1 MLPNGEETE
10 IGEKGINLS
19 GGQKARVSLARAAYS
34 DAEIVL
40 MDDSLSAVD
49 AYVGKT
55 LLDTLL
61 LNGPLADKTRVLVT
75 HALHVLDKTDYIYV
89 MDEGAIVEQG
99 TYAVRCALYL
109 SALSSSLTGMGFAGP
124 NGERPG
130 VLTSYGG
137 VREPREAGG
146 RRRGSRGEEIESS
159 GCEGVDRQR
168 VPGQTAREDNT
179 SVDAGGGAAHGSG
192 VVVCVHE
199 ILQLRGRAPYV
210 PAGPAVD
217 HAGAGC
223 TGCVSFLL

>member
-1 MLPNGEETE
+1 MNATLRQNIIFGQEEDENKYANYFFTALPTNVSHCRLREIIKACCLEPDLKMLPNGEETE

-61 LNGPLADKTRVLVT
+61 LRGPLAGKTRVLVT

-99 TYAVRCALYL
+99 TYAVRDLL
-109 SALSSSLTGMGFAGP
+109 SGP
-124 NGERPG
+124 SFP
-130 VLTSYGG
+130 
-137 VREPREAGG
+137 
-146 RRRGSRGEEIESS
+146 S
-159 GCEGVDRQR
+159 GTQR
-168 VPGQTAREDNT
+168 
-179 SVDAGGGAAHGSG
+179 
-192 VVVCVHE
+192 
-199 ILQLRGRAPYV
+199 
-210 PAGPAVD
+210 
-217 HAGAGC
+217 
-223 TGCVSFLL
+223 